1 MPSSSSVQRARQAL
15 ADRLREVRLDAGLT
29 ARALSAAAG
38 WHEAKTSRIEHA
50 RTAPSDTDIRI
61 WCEICS
67 ADGQMR
73 DLIAAS
79 RAADSMWTEWRRL
92 ERPGLRRA
100 QEAVVPLWERTRQFR
115 IYSPCLIPGPV
126 QTADYIQALLRAI
139 RERRPNRIDD
149 IEDAVRVRIAKQHVT
164 YEADRRFT
172 ILLEENTLRH
182 RIGGPD
188 ILRDQLRHLLAAASM
203 PSVALGIIPFLTDR
217 SPLRPVEM
225 FFLFDDAEVSVELVS
240 GWLRITEPTEVA
252 MYAEAFAKL
261 AAMAVYGKNAR
272 GLIAAAVD
280 ALE

>member
-29 ARALSAAAG
+29 ARALSSAAG

-50 RTAPSDTDIRI
+50 RTAPSDTDIRT
-61 WCEICS
+61 WCEICD
-67 ADGQMR
+67 AVGQMP

-172 ILLEENTLRH
+172 ILLEENALRH

-203 PSVALGIIPFLTDR
+203 PSVMLGIIPFLTDR

-240 GWLRITEPTEVA
+240 GWLRIREPTEVA
-252 MYAEAFAKL
+252 MYADAFAKL

>member
-50 RTAPSDTDIRI
+50 QTAPSDTDIRI

-100 QEAVVPLWERTRQFR
+100 QEAVVPLWEHTRQFR

>member
-50 RTAPSDTDIRI
+50 RTAPSDTDIRT
-61 WCEICS
+61 WCEICDA
-67 ADGQMR
+67 ADQMP

-149 IEDAVRVRIAKQHVT
+149 IDDAVRVRIAKQHVT

-172 ILLEENTLRH
+172 ILLEESALRH

-203 PSVALGIIPFLTDR
+203 PAVVLGIIPFLTDR

-252 MYAEAFAKL
+252 MYADAFAKL

>member
-29 ARALSAAAG
+29 ARALSSAAG

-50 RTAPSDTDIRI
+50 QTAPSDTDIRT
-61 WCEICS
+61 WCEICD
-67 ADGQMR
+67 AAGQMP

-172 ILLEENTLRH
+172 ILLEENALRH
-182 RIGGPD
+182 RIGGSD
-188 ILRDQLRHLLAAASM
+188 ILRGQLRHLLAAASM
-203 PSVALGIIPFLTDR
+203 PSVMLGIIPFLTDR

-240 GWLRITEPTEVA
+240 GWLRMTEPTEVA
-252 MYAEAFAKL
+252 MYADAFAKL

>member
-50 RTAPSDTDIRI
+50 QTAPSDTDIRI

-67 ADGQMR
+67 AAGQMR

-172 ILLEENTLRH
+172 ILLEENALRH